1 MFKSFHNKNVKK
13 SSTNFRNV
21 PIKKKKDHFLY
32 KEKFYKI
39 FFKV

>member
-21 PIKKKKDHFLY
+21 PIKKKKRSLPL
-32 KEKFYKI
+32 
-39 FFKV
+39 